1 MRIPVVCAGSIAV
14 CCVLASQLSAGRAGE
29 GQPGIV
35 APFEILV
42 VGDTIPVSLTGLPGD
57 AVRGRAIVL
66 DRAVG
71 NCLICHQVPVPAETF
86 QGNIGPDLRG
96 VGGRLGEAQIRLRV
110 VDQSRLNPATMMP
123 PFYRVDDLTRVAARF
138 KGLPVLSASAIEDV
152 VAYLVSLKQ

>member
-1 MRIPVVCAGSIAV
+1 M
-14 CCVLASQLSAGRAGE
+14 
-29 GQPGIV
+29 
-35 APFEILV
+35 
-42 VGDTIPVSLTGLPGD
+42 
-57 AVRGRAIVL
+57 
-66 DRAVG
+66 
-71 NCLICHQVPVPAETF
+71 PAETF